1 MAWIAIS
8 VMGLAW
14 LYVVLRF
21 FCCLPL
27 GWKGRVLAALLL
39 LPLAEYYL
47 LVIWTSGNL
56 AAVNWPHDVLV
67 AVGWAFG
74 SFLVLA
80 LLLLAR
86 DVLGGLLWLVA
97 RAPGRYLLRS
107 PVMAMALGAL
117 ALLLGAYGA
126 WQGVKVPDVRRVD
139 ITVPDLPQAFEGYRI
154 AQLSDLHAT
163 PLLDA
168 AWQHAVVQKTN
179 ALGTDLIVITGDLAD
194 GAPAQRAREVAPL
207 AQLHAKDG
215 VLAVPG
221 NHEYY
226 VDYQGWMAA
235 FKKLGLPMLQNQHV
249 VIEHGGARLV
259 VAGLTDP
266 QAGAFGQTQPDL
278 AAALRGAPQGVPVLV
293 LAHRPGA
300 APEHAAAGMNLQLSA
315 HTHGGQIFG
324 PNLFTKLANRGFLAG
339 LYQVGRMPLYV
350 SRGTGLWHGLI
361 MRLGA
366 PSEITEVVLHAPS
379 GR

>member
-1 MAWIAIS
+1 MAFGVIS

-21 FCCLPL
+21 VRHLPV
-27 GWKGRVLAALLL
+27 GRWGRVAAALAL

-47 LVIWTSGNL
+47 LVIWSSGHL
-56 AAVNWPHDVLV
+56 SDVNWPHAVVV

-74 SFLVLA
+74 GFLLLA

-86 DVLGGLLWLVA
+86 DVLGGALFLASRVLARRWLTSA
-97 RAPGRYLLRS
+97 RVSMR
-107 PVMAMALGAL
+107 LGGA
-117 ALLLGAYGA
+117 ALLLATWGA
-126 WQGVKVPDVRRVD
+126 WQGVKVPEVKRVE
-139 ITVPDLPQAFEGYRI
+139 IAVPGLSAAFDGYRI

-163 PLLDA
+163 PLLPA
-168 AWQHAVVQKTN
+168 AWQQAVVEKTN
-179 ALGTDLIVITGDLAD
+179 ALQTDLIVITGDLQD
-194 GAPAQRAREVAPL
+194 GAPQERAADVAPF
-207 AQLHAKDG
+207 ARLHAPDG

-226 VDYQGWMAA
+226 VDYPGWMAA
-235 FKKLGLPMLQNQHV
+235 FKAMGLPMLENRHV
-249 VIEHGGARLV
+249 VIAHGGARLV

-266 QAGAFGQTQPDL
+266 QARAFGQAPPDL
-278 AAALRGAPQGVPVLV
+278 KAALAGAPEGVPVLV

-300 APEHAAAGMNLQLSA
+300 APEHARAGVALQLSG
-315 HTHGGQIFG
+315 HTHGGQIWG
-324 PNLFTKLANRGFLAG
+324 INLLTKWANNGFLAG

-361 MRLGA
+361 LRLGA
-366 PSEITEVVLHAPS
+366 PSEITEVTLHKS
-379 GR
+379 